1 MMYVHFDFDGSSTR
15 DNLWLKDND
24 FFYEAPRGMFVAF
37 FGPTVSEMMHTPTH
51 LIAGIESCILLML
64 FLILGSHFFYRL
76 VYQYKLN
83 VTLFFSYFIIIT
95 GIALLH
101 YPFGI
106 FNPGSAIRYRTNFL
120 FLFILLFLYLQKT
133 YKHIYNKG

>member
-1 MMYVHFDFDGSSTR
+1 MKDVVNEYANMMYVHFDFDGSSTR

-64 FLILGSHFFYRL
+64 FLILGSHFFIGW
-76 VYQYKLN
+76 
-83 VTLFFSYFIIIT
+83 FINI
-95 GIALLH
+95 
-101 YPFGI
+101 
-106 FNPGSAIRYRTNFL
+106 NSM
-120 FLFILLFLYLQKT
+120 
-133 YKHIYNKG
+133 